1 MAVTPDG
8 KTLYAGVTFDDKSHG
23 VIRTETDA
31 VGDGKRS
38 SWSVVARTE
47 HQPNGMAPDW
57 QTGDLYCTDE
67 GTGSK
72 DTGGTVFTVNV
83 NTGESTIVKD
93 QLAGADGAWI
103 DPVAQV
109 LYVGKLTTL
118 EIWTYSLKEKKEIGL
133 FPGASSLKGIH
144 MLDDIT
150 LGAAGT
156 NATDFGKTL
165 LYGADFTGKQVLSFT
180 LDGSSVESVSPPSGI
195 ELYEPTS
202 VRYGKGP
209 GFSERSLYITEG
221 GGATKRV
228 TSRRALQL
236 T

>member
-1 MAVTPDG
+1 MA
-8 KTLYAGVTFDDKSHG
+8 A
-23 VIRTETDA
+23 
-31 VGDGKRS
+31 
-38 SWSVVARTE
+38 
-47 HQPNGMAPDW
+47 DW
-57 QTGDLYCTDE
+57 QTGVLYCTDE

-83 NTGESTIVKD
+83 NTGESMILKD
-93 QLAGADGAWI
+93 QLKGADGAWI
-103 DPVAQV
+103 DPVADV

-118 EIWTYSLKEKKEIGL
+118 EIWAYSLKEKKEIGL

-150 LGAAGT
+150 VGAAGT
-156 NATDFGKTL
+156 NSTDFGKTL
-165 LYGADFTGKQVLSFT
+165 LYGADFTGKQVLAFT
-180 LDGSSVESVSPPSGI
+180 LDGSSVETVSPLNGV

-209 GFSERSLYITEG
+209 GFSESSLYITEG
-221 GGATKRV
+221 GGATSRV